1 MRLAG
6 YMISWCS
13 QIAGRKPLQEFEQ
26 HEGARVA
33 REVKLNIATMQCQPV
48 LTEDGLTVG
57 D

>member
-1 MRLAG
+1 
-6 YMISWCS
+6 MISWCS

-48 LTEDGLTVG
+48 LTEDGLAVG